1 MTTVLFADRDGSAF
15 GALSSRTVPALL
27 PLQAVPALEH
37 ALEALVRAGR
47 RSALLVVGPRAGEIT
62 KRFGKGIRWGIALE
76 YVRREE
82 GESCGDVLRRLEPR
96 LDGDTLVMRGD
107 IGAHELVREFL
118 QKVAARRE
126 PIVAGLAAGRP
137 AGLWRIAP
145 GALKKIELPREPAA
159 PDWGLGADHAP
170 LELEDE
176 FTLLDS
182 VSSFRRADRAEK
194 PAISPRATVD
204 PKALLGVGTT
214 VAEDAI
220 VAAGVNLTECSIL
233 PRTVIPSGV
242 VLENVIVTANLVIHA
257 RSRVSGA
264 HRANAGTEKRTEEAA
279 DETSLLTDLLP
290 PRTRKMNSGPG
301 LASRMA
307 GALLLVLSAPLW
319 PMAYVWSLLANAGQ
333 PRRGVILIGNAGGTD
348 AEGRLRRAPFPTF
361 RFETAVP
368 VLRDLPLLLAVASG
382 RLALQGVAPLS
393 QQEESVLIEPWEKV
407 RWEAPVALLSR
418 SRLTV
423 PASAPPEVGR
433 LVDAFEARRGVSGLV
448 ALGLK
453 NFFSAR
459 GWTAAREF
467 NPDLLPEEMSS

>member
-27 PLQAVPALEH
+27 PLQAVPTLERS
-37 ALEALVRAGR
+37 LEALVKAGR

-96 LDGDTLVMRGD
+96 LDGDTLVLRGD
-107 IGAHELVREFL
+107 VGAHELVGEFL

-126 PIVAGLAAGRP
+126 PIVAGMNAGRP
-137 AGLWRIAP
+137 AGIWRIAP

-159 PDWGLGADHAP
+159 PDWTLGADHAP
-170 LELEDE
+170 LQLEDE
-176 FTLLDS
+176 LTLLDS
-182 VSSFRRADRAEK
+182 VMAFRRADRAAK
-194 PAISPRATVD
+194 PAVSPRATVD
-204 PKALLGVGTT
+204 PKAVLGPGST
-214 VAEDAI
+214 VAEDAM
-220 VAAGVNLTECSIL
+220 VAAGVSLTESSIL

-242 VLENVIVTANLVIHA
+242 VLENVIVSANLVIHT
-257 RSRVSGA
+257 RSRDGESA
-264 HRANAGTEKRTEEAA
+264 ESKKE
-279 DETSLLTDLLP
+279 ETSLLTDLLP
-290 PRTRKMNSGPG
+290 PRTRKMSSGPG
-301 LASRMA
+301 LGSRLT

-319 PMAYVWSLLANAGQ
+319 PMAYIWSLVANAGQ
-333 PRRGVILIGNAGGTD
+333 PRRGVILVGNADGTD
-348 AEGRLRRAPFPTF
+348 AEGRLKRAPFHTF

-368 VLRDLPLLLAVASG
+368 VLRDLPLLLAVVSG

-393 QQEESVLIEPWEKV
+393 QQEESVLLEPWEKV

-418 SRLTV
+418 SHLTV

-448 ALGLK
+448 VLGFK